1 MKSITAIVSS
11 FAACAFS
18 LAAQTPP
25 AASLR
30 GVVTDPSG
38 ALVPGAL
45 VQLRGPGGE
54 QRATTDISGQYAFPA
69 IRPGKYLVRVI
80 VKGFWVSQKPDFEI
94 TSPTSLNV
102 QLVIAAEAQVVNV
115 EDEAGRVGTD
125 PTSNASA
132 IVLGEKE
139 LEALSDDPDELMQ
152 QLQAMAGPSGGPNGG
167 QIYIDGFSAGNP
179 PRKSSLPQVRTNSN
193 PPSTGD
199 ANTGL

>member
-1 MKSITAIVSS
+1 MKSLGSITAIVLS

-54 QRATTDISGQYAFPA
+54 QRATTDISGQYAIPA
-69 IRPGKYLVRVI
+69 LRPGKYLVRVI
-80 VKGFWVSQKPDFEI
+80 VKGFSVSQKQNFEI
-94 TSPTSLNV
+94 SGPVSLDV

-115 EDEAGRVGTD
+115 EDEAGKVGTD

-139 LEALSDDPDELMQ
+139 LEARSDDPDQLLQ
-152 QLQAMAGPSGGPNGG
+152 QLQDMAGPPGAP
-167 QIYIDGFSAGNP
+167 
-179 PRKSSLPQVRTNSN
+179 
-193 PPSTGD
+193 
-199 ANTGL
+199 